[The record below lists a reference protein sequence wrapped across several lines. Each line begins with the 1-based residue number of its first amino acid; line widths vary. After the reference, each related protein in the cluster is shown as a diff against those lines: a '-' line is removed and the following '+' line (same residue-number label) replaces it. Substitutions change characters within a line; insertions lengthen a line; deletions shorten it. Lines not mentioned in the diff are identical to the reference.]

1 MIRRDYILRMI
12 AEFIEVLNRI
22 DALKKGELWVE
33 AKREIEDQFK
43 HLIGATGDE
52 LARLTDTEMLAK
64 LVQGEPT
71 QVIREKTAIIS
82 TLLKE
87 AGDVALG
94 SGDTQRANLF
104 YLRGLHLLL
113 DVLGQGDVWEFP
125 EFLPK
130 IESFTAALA
139 GSELPLATHAR
150 LMQHYERAG
159 EFAKAE
165 DELFAIVDL
174 DNQAAGL
181 LQFGIAFYERLR
193 SRPDRE
199 LADGD
204 LPRNELEAG
213 LKEFRQRVTTD
224 AVKR

>member
-71 QVIREKTAIIS
+71 QVIREKTAILS

>member
-1 MIRRDYILRMI
+1 MIRRDYLLRMI

-33 AKREIEDQFK
+33 AKREIEDEFK
-43 HLIGATGDE
+43 HLIGASGDE
-52 LARLTDTEMLAK
+52 LARLTDTEMLAR

-71 QVIREKTAIIS
+71 QVVREKTAILS

-87 AGDVALG
+87 AGDVARG
-94 SGDTQRANLF
+94 SGESERGNLF

-130 IESFTAALA
+130 IESFTVALT
-139 GSELPLATHAR
+139 GTELPLATHAR

-165 DELFAIVDL
+165 NELFAIVDA
-174 DNQAAGL
+174 NGQAAGL
-181 LQFGIAFYERLR
+181 LMFGTAFYERLR
-193 SRPDRE
+193 GRPDRE
-199 LADGD
+199 LAEGD
-204 LPRNELEAG
+204 LPRNELETG
-213 LKEFRQRVTTD
+213 LQEFRQRVSDD
-224 AVKR
+224 AVHR